1 MLKVN
6 EAKVEQARADLQ
18 AKYDG
23 VVAKA
28 NNVVANIPGIS
39 DSVKDSITAQL
50 VDEYGKGIKDKLD
63 FVLGFFDDEPEE
75 PAQ

>member
-6 EAKVEQARADLQ
+6 EAKVEQARAELQ
-18 AKYDG
+18 AKFDG

-28 NNVVANIPGIS
+28 NNIVANIPGIS
-39 DSVKDSITAQL
+39 DSVKDSITTQL

-63 FVLGFFDDEPEE
+63 FVLGFFDEVADE
-75 PAQ
+75 Q

>member
-6 EAKVEQARADLQ
+6 EAKVEQARAEQ
-18 AKYDG
+18 QTKYDG

-28 NNVVANIPGIS
+28 NNIVANIPGIS

-50 VDEYGKGIKDKLD
+50 VDEYGKCIKDKLD
-63 FVLGFFDDEPEE
+63 FVLGFFDEVADE
-75 PAQ
+75 Q

>member
-28 NNVVANIPGIS
+28 NTIVANIPCIS
-39 DSVKDSITAQL
+39 DSVKDSITTQL

-63 FVLGFFDDEPEE
+63 FVLGFFDEVADE
-75 PAQ
+75 Q

>member
-6 EAKVEQARADLQ
+6 EAKVEQMRADLQ
-18 AKYDG
+18 AKFDS
-23 VVAKA
+23 VVKKAKDI
-28 NNVVANIPGIS
+28 VANIPGIS
-39 DSVKDSITAQL
+39 EQRRESITAQL

-63 FVLGFFDDEPEE
+63 FVLAFFDDVPDE

>member
-6 EAKVEQARADLQ
+6 EAKVEQACADLK

-28 NNVVANIPGIS
+28 NNIVANIPGIS
-39 DSVKDSITAQL
+39 DSVKDSITTQL

-63 FVLGFFDDEPEE
+63 FVLGFFDEVADE
-75 PAQ
+75 Q

>member
-28 NNVVANIPGIS
+28 NNIVANIPGIS

-50 VDEYGKGIKDKLD
+50 VDEYGKGTKDKLD
-63 FVLGFFDDEPEE
+63 FVLGFFDEVADE
-75 PAQ
+75 Q

>member
-6 EAKVEQARADLQ
+6 EAKVEQARADLK

-28 NNVVANIPGIS
+28 NTIVANIPGIS

-50 VDEYGKGIKDKLD
+50 IDEYGKGIKDKLD
-63 FVLGFFDDEPEE
+63 FVLGFFDEVADE
-75 PAQ
+75 Q